1 MTDALDRFTNDLTA
15 TLKVKGVSG
24 LNEIAERLRPL
35 LVDQAFAA
43 EAFADK
49 AIRKRVLFHDPKT
62 GVYVQ
67 AHIHEAGK
75 RGKPHS
81 HGASWAIY
89 GTVKGVTEMA
99 EWRRLN
105 PESEPHAELEVIARY
120 RLGPGESRA
129 YPPHA
134 IHSTAH
140 PENAW
145 VIRVTGTDLDGIPR
159 FSFDATR
166 DLIVETV

>member
-1 MTDALDRFTNDLTA
+1 MTGALDRFTRDLT
-15 TLKVKGVSG
+15 TMLKAKGISS
-24 LNEIAERLRPL
+24 LDEIAERLRPL
-35 LVDQAFAA
+35 LTDDAFAA
-43 EAFADK
+43 EAFADES
-49 AIRKRVLFHDPKT
+49 IRKRVLFHDRET

-67 AHIHEAGK
+67 AHIHDAGK

-89 GTVKGVTEMA
+89 GTVNGVTDMT

-105 PESEPHAELEVIARY
+105 PEKETHAELEVVARY

-129 YPPHA
+129 YPPHV

-140 PENAW
+140 PENAR
-145 VIRVTGTDLDGIPR
+145 VIRLTGTDLDGIPR
-159 FSFDATR
+159 YSFDPAR
-166 DLIVETV
+166 DRIVETV